1 MSRFTIQATP
11 IAGVYEITRQIIGDH
26 RGFFSRFF
34 CAEELAAGGFNEPV
48 AQINHSFTQRRGT
61 VRGLHFQHPPH
72 GEIKLVSCLAGK
84 VFDVAVDLRRNSP
97 TFLRWHAVELS
108 AERRNSLL
116 IPKGCAHGFQTLE
129 DDCEML
135 YLSSTPYAPQAEGG
149 IRPDDER
156 LAIAWPLAISD
167 CSERD
172 RNHPL
177 LSTDFAGIDLQL
189 QAKAP

>member
-97 TFLRWHAVELS
+97 TFLRWHAVDLS